1 MTPDAEQAV
10 AAAVGAAST
19 VVPVGAGTQREVGGP
34 VPTGTEVGAPSGI
47 VAYDPA
53 ELTVTAGAGTSVDEL
68 DAALGA
74 HAQECVLDPRDRRAT
89 LGGLLAVGLSGPRR
103 LRYGPLRDRVLE
115 VRFATADGRLV
126 RGGGPTVKNVTGF
139 DLPRLL
145 VGSFGTLGVLTRVI
159 LRCQPRPAL
168 SRWYRAPGE
177 PDAVRAA
184 CLAPSTI
191 TWGPDGTRVLLEGHP
206 DDVDAQ
212 AAAAELVALPDDG
225 PAWPDA
231 PHRGRVSVPPGQV
244 RQVGAGL
251 AALDGVV
258 WLAEWG
264 VGTVHV
270 GAATE
275 DGLAAARGVA
285 TAAGGWLLRES
296 GAPTLDGF
304 GVALPASEVMARVK
318 AAFDPTGKLAPGRL
332 PIPGAGV
339 AAPGVV
345 SGGRIG
351 GPARA

>member
-1 MTPDAEQAV
+1 VTVTLADEEAV
-10 AAAVGAAST
+10 AAAVGAASV

-34 VPTGTEVGAPSGI
+34 VPPGTAVRAPAGI

-53 ELTVTAGAGTSVDEL
+53 ELTVTVGAGTTVEAL
-68 DAALGA
+68 DAALAA
-74 HAQECVLDPRDRRAT
+74 HGQECVLDPRDRRAT
-89 LGGLLAVGLSGPRR
+89 LGGLLAVGGSGPRR

-159 LRCQPRPAL
+159 LRCQPRAAL
-168 SRWYRAPGE
+168 RRWYRAPGDPE
-177 PDAVRAA
+177 AVRAA

-206 DDVDAQ
+206 DDVAAQ
-212 AAAAELVALPDDG
+212 AAAAELVPDPDNG
-225 PAWPDA
+225 PAWPDG
-231 PHRGRVSVPPGQV
+231 PHRGRISVAPG
-244 RQVGAGL
+244 RLRDLG
-251 AALDGVV
+251 AALGDVT

-270 GAATE
+270 GATTE
-275 DGLAAARGVA
+275 AGLAAARHAAA
-285 TAAGGWLLRES
+285 TAGGWLLREA
-296 GAPTLDGF
+296 GAPSLDGF
-304 GVALPASEVMARVK
+304 GVTLPALDVMARVK

-332 PIPGAGV
+332 PLPAP
-339 AAPGVV
+339 AAHRQA
-345 SGGRIG
+345 S
-351 GPARA
+351 